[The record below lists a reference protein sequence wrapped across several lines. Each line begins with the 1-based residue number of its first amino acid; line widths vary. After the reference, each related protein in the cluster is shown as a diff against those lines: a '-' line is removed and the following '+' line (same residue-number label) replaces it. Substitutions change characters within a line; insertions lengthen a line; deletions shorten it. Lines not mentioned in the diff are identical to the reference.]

1 MLILDT
7 EPEQTLGTNRQ
18 IGYWDQT
25 TLEWAMIDTTNIY
38 AQMANLQVTRSRP
51 SYTGDCP
58 STLKIRLTLDSA
70 IDSNGADLVV
80 NAGFQESGT
89 ESDWPTDEPNM
100 PVRI

>member
-7 EPEQTLGTNRQ
+7 EPEQTLGTNSQ
-18 IGYWDQT
+18 IGYKG
-25 TLEWAMIDTTNIY
+25 LEGAMIDTTNIY

-51 SYTGDCP
+51 SYTGNCP

-80 NAGFQESGT
+80 NTGFQESGT